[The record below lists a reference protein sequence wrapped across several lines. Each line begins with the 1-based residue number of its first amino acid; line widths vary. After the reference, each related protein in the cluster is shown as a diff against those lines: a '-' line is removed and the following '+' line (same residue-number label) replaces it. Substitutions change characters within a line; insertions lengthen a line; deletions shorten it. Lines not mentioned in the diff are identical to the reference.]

1 MTLQLYD
8 PENILIN
15 STDLQVETQYLQL
28 PGYMTYTKFT
38 EDAEHQPLTIYNN
51 TEVDENGNMNLK

>member
-8 PENILIN
+8 PDNILIN
-15 STDLQVETQYLQL
+15 STDLQVERQYLQL

-38 EDAEHQPLTIYNN
+38 EDSEHQPLTIYNN
-51 TEVDENGNMNLK
+51 SEVDENGNMNLK